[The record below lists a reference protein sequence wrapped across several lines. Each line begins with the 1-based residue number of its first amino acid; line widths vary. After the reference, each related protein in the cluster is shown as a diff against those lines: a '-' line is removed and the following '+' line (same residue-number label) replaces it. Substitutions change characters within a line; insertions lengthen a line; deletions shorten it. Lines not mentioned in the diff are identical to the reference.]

1 MDDRPTPP
9 ITSLE
14 PVLSE
19 DQIRREAD
27 GTPAHYWTS
36 GEVARTFFD
45 RQKTWMQSLAF
56 WGKAGDDVLPPTTV
70 VGGGRV
76 GSRRWTLV
84 DVERLAFH
92 LHRTTKGYDAA
103 SLLRT
108 LDALYGVARL
118 HGMLR
123 PDQDPIRQRGGTTEG

>member
-1 MDDRPTPP
+1 MDDRPAP
-9 ITSLE
+9 ISLE
-14 PVLSE
+14 PVLRD

-27 GTPAHYWTS
+27 GTPAHYWSS

-45 RQKTWMQSLAF
+45 RQKTWLQSLAF
-56 WGKAGDDVLPPTTV
+56 HGKAGEGVLPPTTI
-70 VGGGRV
+70 VGGGRT
-76 GSRRWTLV
+76 GARQWTLV

-92 LHRTTKGYDAA
+92 LHKTMPSYDAA

-118 HGMLR
+118 HGMLA
-123 PDQDPIRQRGGTTEG
+123 PGEDPIRRHSSNTEG